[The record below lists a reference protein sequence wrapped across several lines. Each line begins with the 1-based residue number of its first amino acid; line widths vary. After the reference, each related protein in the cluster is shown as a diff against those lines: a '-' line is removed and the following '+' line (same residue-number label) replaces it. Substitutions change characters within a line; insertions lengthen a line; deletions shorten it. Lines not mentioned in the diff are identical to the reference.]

1 MSEHDPRHGALLRR
15 WGAFVARHARTV
27 LVAWLLLIVTGFA
40 VALGAVGTSS
50 LFDRLDS
57 GEIVVDGENQ
67 QGRDLLAEGGGS
79 GFSTYTQTLTG
90 VDLADPAVAAAGAA
104 AVRDLAA
111 VEHVESAVNPFVVPE
126 GPTSPAALRFVLD
139 GDPASGGFATVVTFD
154 GDVTSEAEADATE
167 QVDAVLDRL
176 ADETAAT
183 GDQRGGLRSLVDRI
197 IAQVK
202 TDGQRGEGIALPL
215 SFLVM
220 VLVFGGFV
228 AAGFPVLGAI
238 ASIAGAL
245 ASLLGLSYLLD
256 LDATVV
262 NVVTV
267 LGLGLSIDYGLLVVS
282 RFREEMRE
290 LLRGLPVAEA
300 TAEQV
305 TAATAAT
312 MNRAGRTVVFS
323 ALTVAI
329 SLAGLMVLEI
339 PFIRAVSAAGVS
351 VVLVALAVALSLI
364 PALCT
369 IGARRLLR
377 RGTEVSGDVGVF
389 SRLAETV
396 HRVPWLVIVV
406 VSGLLVVLAVP
417 ALRMQLTSSG
427 PELLPKGTPERTFYE
442 DFREGY
448 PLLAGA
454 EVLVVSR
461 APAAEVEAWAGTV
474 ADRPGVE
481 SVDPV
486 RTLENGVTTV
496 GFQTADTGTGEA
508 SRSLV
513 DSLRTDRPPFEAW
526 VVGQASGIVDFRA
539 TVADRALWAVG
550 LVVLATLVL
559 LFLMTGS
566 VVIPVKALVMN
577 VLSLGAALGLTV
589 WIFEDAHLEELLR
602 FTSTGAVENTV
613 PLLVLAF
620 GFGLSM
626 DYEVFLLS
634 RIVELHEQG
643 HDTRTAVTLG
653 LQRSGP
659 DHHVGGAAHGH
670 RLRRVRRRGPPR
682 HEAGRGGARAGH
694 RHRRHPRADA
704 ARPGDDVGAG
714 FGQLVGPPAAAPP
727 PRALGHH
734 GVSPVRRLSTQV
746 ELLEAT
752 GSHPVAALDVGAGFR
767 GPAYAVGS
775 PPGATVAFSR
785 RSDHGVPGS
794 AVLGSAGG
802 LAGLLD
808 DREVRA
814 WVTGG
819 GKRHL
824 SVPRGLGRRRRRAPR
839 ARDARRRL
847 GLVVDPG
854 RAPAGAR

>member
-1 MSEHDPRHGALLRR
+1 MPWER
-15 WGAFVARHARTV
+15 
-27 LVAWLLLIVTGFA
+27 
-40 VALGAVGTSS
+40 SS

-417 ALRMQLTSSG
+417 ALRMHLTSSG

-589 WIFEDAHLEELLR
+589 WIFEDAHLEKLLR

-653 LQRSGP
+653 LQRSGRIITS
-659 DHHVGGAAHGH
+659 AA
-670 RLRRVRRRGPPR
+670 LLMVI
-682 HEAGRGGARAGH
+682 
-694 RHRRHPRADA
+694 
-704 ARPGDDVGAG
+704 VFAG
-714 FGQLVGPPAAAPP
+714 FAAGDLLVMKQVGVALVLAIVIDATLVRMLLVPATM
-727 PRALGHH
+727 
-734 GVSPVRRLSTQV
+734 S
-746 ELLEAT
+746 
-752 GSHPVAALDVGAGFR
+752 
-767 GPAYAVGS
+767 
-775 PPGATVAFSR
+775 
-785 RSDHGVPGS
+785 
-794 AVLGSAGG
+794 VLGS
-802 LAGLLD
+802 
-808 DREVRA
+808 VN
-814 WVTGG
+814 WW
-819 GKRHL
+819 
-824 SVPRGLGRRRRRAPR
+824 APR
-839 ARDARRRL
+839 PLRRL
-847 GLVVDPG
+847 HERWGITE
-854 RAPAGAR
+854 